1 MTTKQL
7 LKIDGLKRYFP
18 VTKGMVLQKVIGH
31 VKAVD
36 DISFVVNEG
45 ETFSLVGES
54 GCGKS
59 TTANLVLK
67 LDDPTAG
74 DLYFNGEKITGMNGP
89 GLQNY
94 RRSLQAVFQDPF
106 RSLNPRRKVK
116 AIIAQPLEAQKIG
129 TKQSRAKKV
138 AELMDIV
145 GLRPRQAELYPHEFS
160 GGQRQR
166 IAIARALVLDPKAL
180 VLDEPVSA
188 LDVSIQAQILNLLKD
203 LQTMFGLTY
212 LMISHDLAVVDHMS
226 TNIGVMYL
234 GSLVEVAPRKE
245 LFNNTKHPYTRA
257 LLDSV
262 PVADPSIKMKA
273 TVEGEVPSPIN
284 LPSGCR
290 FHPRCPLAEEK
301 CLKENPKSREVGPNH
316 FAACHL
322 V

>member
-1 MTTKQL
+1 MTTQPL
-7 LKIDGLKRYFP
+7 LKIDGLKKYFP
-18 VTKGMVLQKVIGH
+18 ITKGLALQKVTGH

-36 DISFVVNEG
+36 HISFSVNEG

-59 TTANLVLK
+59 TTANLILK
-67 LDDPTAG
+67 LEEPTEG
-74 DLYFNGEKITGMNGP
+74 DLYFQGEKITEMTGQ

-94 RRSLQAVFQDPF
+94 RRSIQAVFQDPF

-116 AIIAQPLEAQKIG
+116 SIISQPLVAQNVG
-129 TKQSRAKKV
+129 TKQSRAEKV
-138 AELMDIV
+138 AELLDVV
-145 GLRPRQAELYPHEFS
+145 GLRPRQAELFPHEFS

-166 IAIARALVLDPKAL
+166 IAIARALALNPKAL

-203 LQTMFGLTY
+203 LQKEFGLTY
-212 LMISHDLAVVDHMS
+212 LLISHDLAVVDHMS
-226 TNIGVMYL
+226 NTIGVMYL

-245 LFNNTKHPYTRA
+245 LFSDTKHPYTKA
-257 LLDSV
+257 LLESV
-262 PVADPSIKMKA
+262 PVADPSIVMKA
-273 TVEGEVPSPIN
+273 AVEGEVPSPIN
-284 LPSGCR
+284 LPPGCR
-290 FHPRCPLAEEK
+290 FHPRCPIAESV
-301 CLKENPKSREVGPNH
+301 CLKEDPKIREVAPNH

>member
-1 MTTKQL
+1 MTTDPL
-7 LKIDGLKRYFP
+7 LKIDGLKKYFP
-18 VTKGMVLQKVIGH
+18 ITKGLVLQRVTGH

-36 DISFVVNEG
+36 HITFSVNEG

-59 TTANLVLK
+59 TTANLILK
-67 LDDPTAG
+67 LEEPTEG
-74 DLYFNGEKITGMNGP
+74 DLYFQGEKITEMTGQ

-94 RRSLQAVFQDPF
+94 RRSIQAVFQDPF

-116 AIIAQPLEAQKIG
+116 AIIAQPLVAQNVG
-129 TKQSRAKKV
+129 TKKSRAEKV
-138 AELMDIV
+138 AELLDIV
-145 GLRPRQAELYPHEFS
+145 GLRPRQAELFPHEFS

-166 IAIARALVLDPKAL
+166 IAIARALALNPKAL

-203 LQTMFGLTY
+203 LQKEFGLTY
-212 LMISHDLAVVDHMS
+212 LLISHDLAVVDHMS
-226 TNIGVMYL
+226 TTIGVMYL

-245 LFNNTKHPYTRA
+245 LFSDTKHPYTKA
-257 LLDSV
+257 LLESV
-262 PVADPSIKMKA
+262 PVADPSVKMKA

-290 FHPRCPLAEEK
+290 FHPRCPVTEAV
-301 CLKENPKSREVGPNH
+301 CLKEDPGIREVAPNH

>member
-1 MTTKQL
+1 MTTQPL
-7 LKIDGLKRYFP
+7 LKIDGLKKYFP
-18 VTKGMVLQKVIGH
+18 ITKGLVLQKVTGH

-36 DISFVVNEG
+36 HISFSVNEG

-59 TTANLVLK
+59 TTANLILK
-67 LDDPTAG
+67 LDEPTEG
-74 DLYFNGEKITGMNGP
+74 DLYFQGEKITEMTGP

-94 RRSLQAVFQDPF
+94 RRSIQAVFQDPF

-116 AIIAQPLEAQKIG
+116 SIISQPLVAQNVG
-129 TKQSRAKKV
+129 TKQSRADKV
-138 AELMDIV
+138 AELLDIV

-166 IAIARALVLDPKAL
+166 IAIARALALNPKAL

-203 LQTMFGLTY
+203 LQKELGLTY
-212 LMISHDLAVVDHMS
+212 LLISHDLAVVDHMS
-226 TNIGVMYL
+226 TTIGVMYL

-245 LFNNTKHPYTRA
+245 LFGDTKHPYTKA

-262 PVADPSIKMKA
+262 PVADPSIVMKA
-273 TVEGEVPSPIN
+273 AVEGEVPSPIN
-284 LPSGCR
+284 LPPGCR
-290 FHPRCPLAEEK
+290 FHPRCPVAEAV
-301 CLKENPKSREVGPNH
+301 CVKEDPEIREVAPNH
-316 FAACHL
+316 FAACHI

>member
-1 MTTKQL
+1 MTTNQL
-7 LKIDGLKRYFP
+7 LKIDGLKKYFP
-18 VTKGMVLQKVIGH
+18 ITKGLVLQKVTGH

-36 DISFVVNEG
+36 HISFTVNEG

-59 TTANLVLK
+59 TTANLILK
-67 LDDPTAG
+67 LEEPTEG
-74 DLYFNGEKITGMNGP
+74 DLYFQGEKITEMTGQ

-94 RRSLQAVFQDPF
+94 RRSIQAVFQDPF

-116 AIIAQPLEAQKIG
+116 AIIAQPLVAQKVG
-129 TKQSRAKKV
+129 TKQSRAEKV
-138 AELMDIV
+138 AELLDIV
-145 GLRPRQAELYPHEFS
+145 GLRSYQAELYPHEFS

-166 IAIARALVLDPKAL
+166 IAIARALALDPKAL

-188 LDVSIQAQILNLLKD
+188 LDVSIQAQVLNLLKD
-203 LQTMFGLTY
+203 LQKMFGLTY
-212 LMISHDLAVVDHMS
+212 LLISHDLAVVDHMS
-226 TNIGVMYL
+226 TTIGVMYL
-234 GSLVEVAPRKE
+234 GSLVEVAPRQE
-245 LFNNTKHPYTRA
+245 LFANPSHPYTRA

-262 PVADPSIKMKA
+262 PVADPSIVMKA
-273 TVEGEVPSPIN
+273 AVEGEVPSPIN

-290 FHPRCPLAEEK
+290 FHPRCPVAEAV
-301 CLKENPKSREVGPNH
+301 CLKKDPKIREVAPNH